1 MAKTIYRKTAIDRL
15 SSPEQ
20 LDRLVPLTHTNSWL
34 ALTMLLAMI
43 VIACVWSVLGSL
55 PSRVSGEG
63 ILLAG
68 GGRVFN
74 AVAPYD
80 GMLEEIT
87 VTVGDAVEA
96 EQVVARL
103 SQRNLEIEFKTATAS
118 MKEFRTELDRVT
130 AAVAGEQELR
140 VAAIERQI
148 ASAQTRI
155 ARVGERLAEG
165 LQRFKIEQDL
175 LNRGLS
181 TNARF
186 TERQTRVDQIVN
198 ELSDLRQRLADVE
211 VSRFDNSSSGI
222 EQIENARRQFAD
234 AERRV
239 STIQARLTREA
250 VIRAPGAGRVTEVQA
265 APGEVIAIG
274 RPIVSFESF
283 GEGLELALYLPP
295 QYGKSVKTGMNVQI
309 SPTTAKQEEYG
320 TIVGTIRSVSHFPST
335 VDGMMAV
342 VRNMELVRQFSSAGP
357 PYRAIVV
364 LEKDA
369 QSTSG
374 YRWTS
379 DRGKELD
386 LHSGTLAKAEVTVRS
401 QRPIEMVIPLL
412 RGWTGL

>member
-55 PSRVSGEG
+55 PSRVSGDG

-87 VTVGDAVEA
+87 VTVGDAAEA
-96 EQVVARL
+96 DQVVARL

-155 ARVGERLAEG
+155 TRVGERLAEA
-165 LQRFKIEQDL
+165 LQRLKIEQDL

-320 TIVGTIRSVSHFPST
+320 TIVGTIRSVSNFPST